1 MPSIPLYNTA
11 GDAIGEIEVAA
22 TWFDAPGNEALV
34 HQVVVG
40 HLTNRRAG
48 TASTK
53 TRAEVRGGG
62 RKPWRQK
69 GTGRARVGDRRNP
82 LWRHGGI
89 AHGPRPRQHRH
100 HTPRKMRRAALRCV
114 LTSKREAGEVL
125 AVDGVSL
132 QGPRTRDLAALMDR
146 LALAG
151 RILWVLGER
160 DQALELSLRNLPG
173 VSIALPNELNTYSVL
188 SASRLVFTRAALE
201 RLEELPT

>member
-1 MPSIPLYNTA
+1 MPTIPLYNAA
-11 GDAIGEIEVAA
+11 GEAIGEIEVAA
-22 TWFDAPGNEALV
+22 TWFDAPANEALV

-89 AHGPRPRQHRH
+89 AHGPRPRQYRHR
-100 HTPRKMRRAALRCV
+100 TPRKMRRAALRCA

-125 AVDGVSL
+125 ALEAIAVQD
-132 QGPRTRDLAALMDR
+132 PRTRDMAAVMDR
-146 LALAG
+146 LDLAG
-151 RILWVLGER
+151 KILWVLGER

-173 VSIALPNELNTYSVL
+173 VSVALSNELNAYSVL

-201 RLEELPT
+201 RLEALPT